1 MGFHSYIRA
10 VGTGPKSNRELT
22 KNETIDAIES
32 IFNQSVHSEQIA
44 AFLLGWRVRLETVEE
59 LKTTLE
65 VCNKYIKRVKIPNSI
80 ELGYPFDG
88 KADNP
93 YLLPLI
99 PKYLKKFDL
108 NLVVSGDEIQPAKKG
123 LTIKQLYENIEFDDN
138 IFYFDRADYFKELSD
153 LTKIRNILG
162 LRTAFNTVEKL
173 LNPGTSDYAV
183 NAAFHKPYV
192 AKYNQI
198 FGNNYKNLIIV
209 KGNEG
214 TPEIFSKCKYWQT
227 IDGKITEY
235 IIDPEYF

>member
-22 KNETIDAIES
+22 KIETIDAIES
-32 IFNQSVHSEQIA
+32 ILNQNVQSEQIA
-44 AFLLGWRVRLETVEE
+44 AFLLGWRVRLETIEE

-65 VCNKYIKRVKIPNSI
+65 VCNRYIKRVKIKNSI

-99 PKYLKKFDL
+99 AKYLKKFDL
-108 NLVVSGDEIQPAKKG
+108 NLVVSGDELQPAKKG
-123 LTIKQLYENIEFDDN
+123 LTVKKLYENIDFDDN

-192 AKYNQI
+192 SKYNKL
-198 FGNNYKNLIIV
+198 FGENYKNLIIV

-214 TPEIFSKCKYWQT
+214 TPEIFS
-227 IDGKITEY
+227 
-235 IIDPEYF
+235 

>member
-22 KNETIDAIES
+22 KDETIDAIES
-32 IFNQSVHSEQIA
+32 ILNQSVYSEQIA

-99 PKYLKKFDL
+99 AKYLKKFA
-108 NLVVSGDEIQPAKKG
+108 Q
-123 LTIKQLYENIEFDDN
+123 
-138 IFYFDRADYFKELSD
+138 
-153 LTKIRNILG
+153 ILIG
-162 LRTAFNTVEKL
+162 FNTLVYLSRKR
-173 LNPGTSDYAV
+173 P
-183 NAAFHKPYV
+183 
-192 AKYNQI
+192 
-198 FGNNYKNLIIV
+198 
-209 KGNEG
+209 
-214 TPEIFSKCKYWQT
+214 QT
-227 IDGKITEY
+227 QGKIESY
-235 IIDPEYF
+235 